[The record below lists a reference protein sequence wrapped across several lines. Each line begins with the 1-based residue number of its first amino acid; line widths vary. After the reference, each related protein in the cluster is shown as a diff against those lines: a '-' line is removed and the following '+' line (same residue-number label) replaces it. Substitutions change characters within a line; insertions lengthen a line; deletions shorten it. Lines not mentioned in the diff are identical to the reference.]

1 MDLVE
6 WKVGDLVRPWNL
18 DLIALRAN
26 RVNHHDI
33 VFVFHIF
40 HSGMLVLIDEEVHQ
54 NRVARFRLWSQ
65 FDRACIGLVLMRQA
79 ALECWSIRWKVL

>member
-6 WKVGDLVRPWNL
+6 GKVGDLVRPWNL

-40 HSGMLVLIDEEVHQ
+40 HGGMLVLIDEEVHQ
-54 NRVARFRLWSQ
+54 NRVARFRSWSQ
-65 FDRACIGLVLMRQA
+65 FDRTCIGLVFM
-79 ALECWSIRWKVL
+79 